1 MVSILN
7 IKHNRVFKNASW
19 IIVCRLVQ
27 AVFAV
32 IINGLTARYFGPS
45 NYGIISYAASLV
57 AFVTPLMKLGTSYVL
72 VNEIIKFPQEEGG
85 ILGTSMMMT
94 LVSSLMCV
102 VGLAT
107 FVKIADYNDPT
118 TATVVILYSLLL
130 VAQSMEQIQ
139 YWFQAKFLSKI
150 VSLTS
155 LVAYLVISGYKIFLL
170 ASKKSIYWFAV
181 SNALDH
187 SIIAIVLI
195 IIYLHKNDQKLKF
208 SWVCFKRLWKNG
220 RTYIVPEL
228 MGLVLQQSDRIM
240 LKFMCGN
247 IEVGMYSSA
256 LYIAGLSSF
265 VFGAIIQSFQPQILE
280 DKLKDEKMYEHNMIK
295 LYGIIN
301 YLSLMQ
307 CVFIVIFGKYMVNL
321 LYGSEFLENITMLN
335 IVVWYTMFSY
345 FGSVRT
351 VCIVAENKQKY
362 LWIISLAGMIINIG
376 LNLFLIPR
384 FYGEGAATATL
395 ITQIFT
401 NVVLIYLIKPLRNN
415 IKYMVKG
422 MNIKNLLMST
432 K

>member
-72 VNEIIKFPQEEGG
+72 VNEIIKFPQEEGE

-94 LVSSLMCV
+94 LISSLMCV
-102 VGLAT
+102 VGLAA
-107 FVKIADYNDPT
+107 FAKIADYNDPT
-118 TATVVILYSLLL
+118 TSTVVVLYSLILI
-130 VAQSMEQIQ
+130 AQSMEQIQ
-139 YWFQAKFLSKI
+139 YWFQAKLLSKI
-150 VSLTS
+150 VSITS
-155 LVAYLVISGYKIFLL
+155 LAVYLVISAYKVFLL

-195 IIYLHKNDQKLKF
+195 IIYLHKNDQRLKF
-208 SWVCFKRLWKNG
+208 SWICFKRLWKNG
-220 RTYIVPEL
+220 RLYIVPEI

-247 IEVGMYSSA
+247 SEVGMYASA
-256 LYIAGLSSF
+256 LYIAGLSGF
-265 VFGAIIQSFQPQILE
+265 VFNAIIQSFQPQILE
-280 DKLKDEKMYEHNMIK
+280 DKLRDKKKYERDMIK

-351 VCIVAENKQKY
+351 VYIVAENKQKY
-362 LWIISLAGMIINIG
+362 LWIISFSGMIINIV
-376 LNLFLIPR
+376 LNLLLINE
-384 FYGEGAATATL
+384 FGGEGAAVATL
-395 ITQIFT
+395 ITQVFT
-401 NVVLIYLIKPLRNN
+401 NIVIVYVIKPLRDN
-415 IKYMVKG
+415 IKYICMSL
-422 MNIKNLLMST
+422 NIKNWI
-432 K
+432 